1 MNINLKSKFILKETI
16 YDYLKKFK
24 YKNNKNIQNEIKENL
39 KRCCFKISY
48 DKRKYKIDDI
58 LFERTPMNTTI
69 NFKGEIINFVK
80 YYSLVYNLSIKD
92 KNQPLILVR
101 KKDRKK
107 MPINLFFVPEF
118 CSLPLLKGDITKKD
132 RFLFKEIGKYSK
144 LEPTERVNKTNEI
157 LNLLFEKEKDKDN
170 LDKMNFKE
178 KYKLYGI
185 EIEKFNNFF
194 DAYYMK
200 KTKLYGGNNQEIN
213 SNDRVF
219 PIFKKKDMT
228 NWACFYEK
236 NDYNDAKN
244 LYDGLI
250 KASNKFGIKIAEP
263 KWIEMESNSSAKDW
277 TDLADDYFGNNKSDY
292 DFAIFLLGKKYN
304 IYTQLKKNSL
314 CKNGYVSQV
323 VRVKTIQKKNALS
336 VYSNLLLQINTKLGG
351 ISYKIEDNSIN
362 ERKLMVVGVNSSYIK
377 GKGIGVGMVSTINDS
392 FTNFFNKETII
403 KEEDYKEQG
412 QYYIKNV
419 IELAFEAYKNEN
431 KELPRAIIIYR
442 QGISLK
448 QKEYLKSEITQID
461 LFCKIKNILYYYII
475 VNTKTNFKFFE
486 KYNNKFTNPGSGL
499 LVIDG
504 VTNKNFFEFYIQPH
518 EVTQGSAIPTCFL
531 VAYGNLNSPEF
542 VPKFTYDLCHL
553 YNYSRA
559 ISVPNV
565 IKAAEKLTKMTI
577 KFINSELNKNFEK
590 GQAYI

>member
-39 KRCCFKISY
+39 ERCCFKISY

-118 CSLPLLKGDITKKD
+118 CSLSLLKGDITKKD
-132 RFLFKEIGKYSK
+132 RFLFKELGKYSK
-144 LEPTERVNKTNEI
+144 FEPTERVNKTNEI
-157 LNLLFEKEKDKDN
+157 LNLLFDKEKDKDN

-292 DFAIFLLGKKYN
+292 DFAIFLLGKNCN

-323 VRVKTIQKKNALS
+323 VRVKTIQKKNAIR
-336 VYSNLLLQINTKLGG
+336 VYSNILLQINTKLGG

-392 FTNFFNKETII
+392 FTNFFNKETVI
-403 KEEDYKEQG
+403 KEEDYKEQA
-412 QYYIKNV
+412 QYYINNV
-419 IELAFEAYKNEN
+419 IELAIEAYKKEN
-431 KELPRAIIIYR
+431 KELPRAIIILYIIYR

-448 QKEYLKSEITQID
+448 EKDYLKSEITQID
-461 LFCKIKNILYYYII
+461 LSCKIKNIYII
-475 VNTKTNFKFFE
+475 I
-486 KYNNKFTNPGSGL
+486 L
-499 LVIDG
+499 L
-504 VTNKNFFEFYIQPH
+504 
-518 EVTQGSAIPTCFL
+518 
-531 VAYGNLNSPEF
+531 
-542 VPKFTYDLCHL
+542 
-553 YNYSRA
+553 
-559 ISVPNV
+559 
-565 IKAAEKLTKMTI
+565 
-577 KFINSELNKNFEK
+577 
-590 GQAYI
+590 